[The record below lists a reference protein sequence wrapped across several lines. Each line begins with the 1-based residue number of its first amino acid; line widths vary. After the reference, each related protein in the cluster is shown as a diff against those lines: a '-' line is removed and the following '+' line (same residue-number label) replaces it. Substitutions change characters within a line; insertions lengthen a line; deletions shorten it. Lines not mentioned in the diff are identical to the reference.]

1 LPCWEKRRNTGVEGF
16 VRGRDMGDI
25 RKHLVIEGRVQG
37 VFFRDSARRQA
48 RAVGVAGW
56 IRNRPDMSVEAV
68 VEGPED
74 LVERFVAWCRRGP
87 SAARVDRV
95 KETAMPWTGEFDDFD
110 VTY

>member
-1 LPCWEKRRNTGVEGF
+1 MSSGTDTGTEQ
-16 VRGRDMGDI
+16 GRLMDDI
-25 RKHLVIEGRVQG
+25 RKHLIIEGRVQG

-48 RAVGVAGW
+48 LSVGVTGW
-56 IRNRPDMSVEAV
+56 VRNRPDGTVEAV

-74 LVERFVAWCRRGP
+74 RVGQFVAWCRRGP

-95 KETAMPWTGEFDDFD
+95 QQAPETWTGEFDSFH